1 MKYLL
6 FFFFLTS
13 FSLQGIASINY
24 TPEDSLIVDRY
35 LQLMQPKRNLPVNQL
50 VIETS
55 RFLLGTPYVA
65 STLEKEPEQLVVN
78 LRELDC
84 TTFVENC
91 LALSLTLKA
100 LHPDFAI
107 YCKKLQSLRY
117 RNGEITDYVSRLHYT
132 TDWIAE
138 NEKSNL
144 LKDITKEIGGKLLP
158 VEVSFM
164 TTHPDKYKQLAT
176 HPPLI
181 SALSVVEKE
190 NNNRTHYYIPKTEIP
205 SVSKLIRDGDII
217 CFTTSIKGLDVTHV
231 GYAFWQNGQLT
242 FIHASTSANKVVIN
256 PVSLADY
263 CRGIRNNTGIIVV
276 RIR

>member
-6 FFFFLTS
+6 FFFFFTS

-35 LQLMQPKRNLPVNQL
+35 LHLMQPKRNLPLNQL

-55 RFLLGTPYVA
+55 RFLLGTPYA
-65 STLEKEPEQLVVN
+65 AATLEKEPEQLVVN

-84 TTFVENC
+84 TTFVENS
-91 LALSLTLKA
+91 LALSLTLKS
-100 LHPDFAI
+100 LHPDFAT

-117 RNGEITDYVSRLHYT
+117 RNGEVTGYVSRLHYT

-138 NEKSNL
+138 NEKNNM
-144 LKDITKEIGGKLLP
+144 LKDITKEIGGTLLP

-176 HPPLI
+176 NPPLI

-190 NNNRTHYYIPKTEIP
+190 NNNRTHYYIPKAEIP

-256 PVSLADY
+256 PVSLVDY
-263 CRGIRNNTGIIVV
+263 CRGIRSNTGIIVV

>member
-1 MKYLL
+1 MKYFL
-6 FFFFLTS
+6 FFYFLVVIS
-13 FSLQGIASINY
+13 FHTVASIDY
-24 TPEDSLIVDRY
+24 TSEDSLIVDRY

-65 STLEKEPEQLVVN
+65 ATLEKEPEQLVVN

-91 LALSLTLKA
+91 LALSLTLKS
-100 LHPDFAI
+100 LQPDFAT

-117 RNGEITDYVSRLHYT
+117 RNGEITGYVSRLHYT

-138 NEKSNL
+138 NEKGNM
-144 LKDITKEIGGKLLP
+144 LKDITKEIGGKPLP
-158 VEVSFM
+158 IEISFM
-164 TTHPDKYKQLAT
+164 TTHSDKYNQLAAS
-176 HPPLI
+176 PSLI

-190 NNNRTHYYIPKTEIP
+190 NNNRTHYYIPKAEIP

-231 GYAFWQNGQLT
+231 GYSYWQNGQLT
-242 FIHASTSANKVVIN
+242 FIHASSSANRVVIN
-256 PVSLADY
+256 SVPLTEY
-263 CRGIRNNTGIIVV
+263 CNGVRNNTGIIVV
-276 RIR
+276 RIM